1 MLGSIP
7 EEDMVPTLPR
17 QPLRRGACAFLLAL
31 SSACG
36 SDGGP
41 ASGQPVDMTEVASL
55 PKAEIDRSTAANG
68 LQALSGPAR
77 CDVSVRELAYRTSG
91 PRGEDV
97 ILVSAALLVPSG
109 ADCKGP
115 YPLIAYSKGT
125 DLIRARTLANPGDP
139 ETATL
144 VGMFAARGYAVVAAD
159 TIGFARSDYPY
170 HPYLQAASEAS
181 TNLDAVRAART
192 ALLEDGVILENGVF
206 LAGYS
211 QGGHASMASQRVV
224 ERDRPDRIE
233 VAAAG
238 HSSGPYDL
246 GGSFLAGISL
256 LPAGSGGSTVFVPYA
271 VTGYQKT
278 YGNLYAA
285 PSDYFKPPYDSW
297 IEGLLPGTL
306 SIGQLVATGRLPIL
320 LGDLITPRLVT
331 DLQTPGS
338 GLRQALERNT
348 LLDWAPLA
356 PTLLCGGA
364 RDPVVDF
371 RNTLQAQATFQAR
384 GASVTVVDVEQVP
397 AFAPQFPATLSPA
410 QLAAYHGATVAPLC
424 LKIVRDQ
431 LFEPVRA
438 ARAEVA
444 PPLLPARAAQAAA
457 NFESVRVAR

>member
-1 MLGSIP
+1 
-7 EEDMVPTLPR
+7 VAVW
-17 QPLRRGACAFLLAL
+17 RRGACAFLLAL

-36 SDGGP
+36 GDDGP
-41 ASGQPVDMTEVASL
+41 ASGQPVDMVEVASL
-55 PKAEIDRSTAANG
+55 PKGAIDQSTAASG

-77 CDVSVRELAYRTSG
+77 CDVSVRALDYRTSG

-97 ILVSAALLVPSG
+97 ILVSAALLVPG
-109 ADCKGP
+109 GDDCRGP
-115 YPLIAYSKGT
+115 FPLVAYSKGT
-125 DLIRARTLANPGDP
+125 DIIRARTLADPADP

-159 TIGFARSDYPY
+159 YIGFARSDYPY
-170 HPYLQAASEAS
+170 HPYVEADSEAA
-181 TNLDAVRAART
+181 TNLDAVRAARA
-192 ALLEDGVILENGVF
+192 ALLEDGVILEAGVY

-211 QGGHASMASQRVV
+211 QGGHASMASQRAA
-224 ERDRPDRIE
+224 ERDRSHDIE

-246 GGSFLAGISL
+246 GGSFLTGISL
-256 LPAGSGGSTVFVPYA
+256 LPAGSGGSIVFVPYA

-285 PSDYFKPPYDSW
+285 PSDFFKPPYDSW
-297 IEGLLPGTL
+297 IEELLPGTL
-306 SIGQLVATGRLPIL
+306 STGQLVATGRLPTL

-348 LLDWAPLA
+348 LLNWTPLA

-384 GASVTVVDVEQVP
+384 GAGSVTVVDVEQVP

-410 QLAAYHGATVAPLC
+410 QLSAYHGATVAPLC

-431 LFEPVRA
+431 LFEPARA
-438 ARAEVA
+438 ARAEDA
-444 PPLLPARAAQAAA
+444 PLKLALPAAQAAA
-457 NFESVRVAR
+457 RFESVRVAR